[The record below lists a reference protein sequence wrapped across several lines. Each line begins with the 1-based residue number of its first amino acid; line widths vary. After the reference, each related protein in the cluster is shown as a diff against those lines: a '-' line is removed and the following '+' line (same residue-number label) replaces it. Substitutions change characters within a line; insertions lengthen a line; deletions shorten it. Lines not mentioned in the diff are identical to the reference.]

1 MVGVM
6 DWWQAYS
13 FSVTRKMGTFPKSG
27 EDHNKA
33 SFDAQER
40 AAGMTI
46 WRGSLRPLI
55 CSISCIAAWRPESA

>member
-6 DWWQAYS
+6 DWGQAYS
-13 FSVTRKMGTFPKSG
+13 FSVTRKMGTFPKPG

-40 AAGMTI
+40 VAGMTI
-46 WRGSLRPLI
+46 
-55 CSISCIAAWRPESA
+55 